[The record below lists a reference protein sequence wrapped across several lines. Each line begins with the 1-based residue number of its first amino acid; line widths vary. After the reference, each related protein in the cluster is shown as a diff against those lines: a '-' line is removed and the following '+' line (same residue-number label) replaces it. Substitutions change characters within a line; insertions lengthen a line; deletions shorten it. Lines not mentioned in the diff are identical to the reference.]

1 MPGYRIDVYEIRN
14 DFFGEMITVAG
25 LVTGRDVIAQLAGK
39 DLGKVLILP
48 DTMIRCYGDV
58 FLDDIK
64 VSEVETTL
72 HCKAD
77 IVKSNGADLIR
88 KVLEYT

>member
-1 MPGYRIDVYEIRN
+1 
-14 DFFGEMITVAG
+14 MITVAG
-25 LVTGRDVIAQLAGK
+25 LVTGRDIIAQLKEKEIGEA
-39 DLGKVLILP
+39 LILP

-58 FLDDIK
+58 FLDDIT

-88 KVLEYT
+88 KVLEFI